1 MKININKKA
10 VGSRI
15 KQIRT
20 NKGYT
25 LESFGKLFGASK
37 SNVQKWETGFTLPN
51 KERLASIS
59 KIADL
64 TVNELMYGSIDE
76 FLENNLENFIFN
88 NPIISSELLCF
99 NFFEITKKYLESKSK
114 TINDISYI
122 INLLEKDFDKILDYA
137 LDDYIQSNL
146 FLLDKYNQLVLNI
159 LDDETALRHAIY
171 DISKGDTSKLH
182 IYHDLLLVE
191 NIPYT
196 FTFSELPKEFNYYK
210 VLLSILKGDNISKKY
225 QILPFFTDLIDTIK
239 YRLRLTYSNDKMYQE
254 IQNTIEKV
262 LEENGVFEI
271 PYKEAVLNNLT
282 TEIIN
287 KVIELTETDN

>member
-114 TINDISYI
+114 TINDISDI

-137 LDDYIQSNL
+137 LDDYVQSNL
-146 FLLDKYNQLVLNI
+146 FLLDKYKQLVLNI
-159 LDDETALRHAIY
+159 LDDETVLKHAIY
-171 DISKGDTSKLH
+171 DISKGDTRKLH
-182 IYHDLLLVE
+182 MYHNLLLDE
-191 NIPYT
+191 TIPYT
-196 FTFSELPKEFNYYK
+196 FAELPKEFNYYR
-210 VLLSILKGDNISKKY
+210 VLLSILKGDDISNKY

-254 IQNTIEKV
+254 IQDTIEKV
-262 LEENGVFEI
+262 LENNGVFEI
-271 PYKEAVLNNLT
+271 PYKEAVINNLT
-282 TEIIN
+282 TAIID
-287 KVIELTETDN
+287 KVIEMTEANN

>member
-76 FLENNLENFIFN
+76 YLENNFQNLFEKTKIEDVEFN
-88 NPIISSELLCF
+88 EKKIIDRILNSIS
-99 NFFEITKKYLESKSK
+99 NHNQIQGNTKI
-114 TINDISYI
+114 TINDLDSINRIYDSVVKTAYDSFLNDVMARGIKAQSEYFNVENYI
-122 INLLEKDFDKILDYA
+122 KSMEFDINEVI
-137 LDDYIQSNL
+137 
-146 FLLDKYNQLVLNI
+146 NI
-159 LDDETALRHAIY
+159 LIT
-171 DISKGDTSKLH
+171 
-182 IYHDLLLVE
+182 
-191 NIPYT
+191 
-196 FTFSELPKEFNYYK
+196 
-210 VLLSILKGDNISKKY
+210 
-225 QILPFFTDLIDTIK
+225 Q
-239 YRLRLTYSNDKMYQE
+239 
-254 IQNTIEKV
+254 
-262 LEENGVFEI
+262 LEEKGVTRE
-271 PYKEAVLNNLT
+271 EAKQIVMEALNNL
-282 TEIIN
+282 
-287 KVIELTETDN
+287 K